1 MVGPGPAAAAAVE
14 ERQRKLQEYLAAKG
28 KLKSQNTKPYLKS
41 KNNCP
46 NPPPSKSTIR
56 PKNDVTNHGV
66 LPVKPKRSIG
76 IKLQP
81 RPPNITGSQKPKWEP
96 PKLLGK
102 RLTSECVSSNPYS
115 KPSSKSFQQREAGSS
130 TTELSRKLVG
140 SLNIEQLKT
149 TKQQVTD
156 QGNAK
161 CTDSIN
167 NTHVE
172 NKSLDNFLKETNKE
186 NLPQTLSEPERK
198 PDPKLRTTS
207 KPKIDSYN
215 QTKNSLAPKPALGK
229 SSVNSAVLKDR
240 VNKQFVRETQSR
252 TLPVKSQ
259 QLSRGAD
266 LARPGVKSSRTVPS
280 RFIQTLNKVQP
291 SKKPVVKNIKDVKV
305 NRGKY
310 EGTNETKLRSYPVIE
325 QRMKHTKPR
334 TYSNLLQVE
343 YNNRHPNIKQDQ
355 KSTQPS
361 CIPQT
366 SCILQKSKVIS
377 QRPKLTVG
385 RFNSAIPSTPG
396 IRANGTSDIKRNNN
410 DFQQTAQTLDS
421 KLKKAVPQNHFL
433 NKTAPKTQAGVTT
446 INGTQTNTNIK
457 KKATAEDRRK
467 QLEDWQKSKG
477 KIYKRPPMELK
488 TKRKAIKEMNISF
501 WKSIEKEEEEK
512 KAQFELS
519 SKINNTLT
527 ECLNLIEGGVP
538 YNEILN
544 ILSSVPEAEKF
555 AKFWI
560 CKAKLLASKGT
571 FDVIG
576 LYEEAIKNGATPI
589 QELREVVLNILQD
602 SNRTTEGITSD
613 SLVAETNITSVEE
626 LAKKKESVK
635 SCLSPEEREQA
646 IATPQIAKAEQ
657 HNYSG
662 IKLQIGP
669 IPRINGM
676 PEVQDMKLITPV
688 RRSSRIERA
697 VSCYPEM
704 LQEHDLV
711 VASLDELLE
720 VEETTCFI
728 FRRNEALPVTL
739 GFQIP
744 ES

>member
-56 PKNDVTNHGV
+56 PKNDVTNHAV
-66 LPVKPKRSIG
+66 LPIKPKSSIS

-81 RPPNITGSQKPKWEP
+81 RPPNITGSQKPKLEP
-96 PKLLGK
+96 PKLLDK

-115 KPSSKSFQQREAGSS
+115 KPSSKSFQQREARSS

-156 QGNAK
+156 QGNVK
-161 CTDSIN
+161 CTDSMN
-167 NTHVE
+167 NTHIE
-172 NKSLDNFLKETNKE
+172 NESLDNFLKETNKE

-198 PDPKLRTTS
+198 PDPKLCTTS

-215 QTKNSLAPKPALGK
+215 QTKNSFAPKPALGK
-229 SSVNSAVLKDR
+229 SSVNSAILKDR

-252 TLPVKSQ
+252 TFPIKSQ

-266 LARPGVKSSRTVPS
+266 RSRPGVKPSRTVPS
-280 RFIQTLNKVQP
+280 HFIQTLNKVQS
-291 SKKPVVKNIKDVKV
+291 SKKPVAKNIKDIKV
-305 NRGKY
+305 TRGKY
-310 EGTNETKLRSYPVIE
+310 ERTNETELLSYPVIE
-325 QRMKHTKPR
+325 QRMKHNKPR
-334 TYSNLLQVE
+334 TYPSLLQGE

-355 KSTQPS
+355 KSTQP

-366 SCILQKSKVIS
+366 SCILQKSKAIS

-385 RFNSAIPSTPG
+385 RFNSAIPSTPS
-396 IRANGTSDIKRNNN
+396 IKANGTSGNKRNNN
-410 DFQQTAQTLDS
+410 GFQQTAQTLDS
-421 KLKKAVPQNHFL
+421 KLKKAVPQNRFL

-446 INGTQTNTNIK
+446 INETQTNPNIK

-467 QLEDWQKSKG
+467 QLEEWQKSKG

-512 KAQFELS
+512 KEQLELS
-519 SKINNTLT
+519 SKINNTLI
-527 ECLNLIEGGVP
+527 ECLNLIKGGVP
-538 YNEILN
+538 YNEMLN
-544 ILSSVPEAEKF
+544 ILSSIPEAEKF

-560 CKAKLLASKGT
+560 CKANLLASKGT

-589 QELREVVLNILQD
+589 QELREVVLNILQN
-602 SNRTTEGITSD
+602 SNRTTE
-613 SLVAETNITSVEE
+613 VAETNITSVEE
-626 LAKKKESVK
+626 LAKKMESVK
-635 SCLSPEEREQA
+635 SCLSPKEREQA
-646 IATPQIAKAEQ
+646 IATPRIAKAEQ

-688 RRSSRIERA
+688 RRSSRIEQA

-739 GFQIP
+739 GFQVP

>member
-1 MVGPGPAAAAAVE
+1 MVGTGPTAAAAVE

-41 KNNCP
+41 KNNCQ

-56 PKNDVTNHGV
+56 PKNDVTNHVV
-66 LPVKPKRSIG
+66 LPVKPKRSIS

-81 RPPNITGSQKPKWEP
+81 RPPNTTGSQKPKLEP

-102 RLTSECVSSNPYS
+102 RLTSECVSSNPHS

-130 TTELSRKLVG
+130 ITGELSRKPVG

-149 TKQQVTD
+149 TKQQLTD
-156 QGNAK
+156 QENAK
-161 CTDSIN
+161 CIDSMN

-172 NKSLDNFLKETNKE
+172 NESLDNFIKETNKE
-186 NLPQTLSEPERK
+186 NLLDILTEPERK
-198 PDPKLRTTS
+198 PDPKLCTRS
-207 KPKIDSYN
+207 KPKTDSYN
-215 QTKNSLAPKPALGK
+215 QTKNSLVPKQALGK

-240 VNKQFVRETQSR
+240 VNKQFVGETQSR
-252 TLPVKSQ
+252 TFPVKSQ
-259 QLSRGAD
+259 QLSRGAG
-266 LARPGVKSSRTVPS
+266 LARPGVKHSRTVPS
-280 RFIQTLNKVQP
+280 HFIQTLSKVQS
-291 SKKPVVKNIKDVKV
+291 SKKPVVKNIKDIKV

-310 EGTNETKLRSYPVIE
+310 ERPNETKIRSYPVTE
-325 QRMKHTKPR
+325 QRVKHTKPR
-334 TYSNLLQVE
+334 TYPSLLQGE

-355 KSTQPS
+355 KSNQL

-366 SCILQKSKVIS
+366 SCVLQKSKAIS
-377 QRPKLTVG
+377 QRPNLTVG
-385 RFNSAIPSTPG
+385 RFDSAIPSTPS
-396 IRANGTSDIKRNNN
+396 IRPNGTSGNKHNNN
-410 DFQQTAQTLDS
+410 GFQQKAQTLDS

-433 NKTAPKTQAGVTT
+433 NKTAPKTQADVTT
-446 INGTQTNTNIK
+446 VNGTQTNPNIK

-467 QLEDWQKSKG
+467 QLEEWQKSKG
-477 KIYKRPPMELK
+477 KTYKRPPMELK
-488 TKRKAIKEMNISF
+488 TKRKVIKEMNISF

-512 KAQFELS
+512 KAQLELS

-538 YNEILN
+538 SDEILN
-544 ILSSVPEAEKF
+544 ILSSIPEAEKF

-589 QELREVVLNILQD
+589 QELRKVVLNILQD

-613 SLVAETNITSVEE
+613 SLVAETSRTSVEE
-626 LAKKKESVK
+626 LAKKMESVK
-635 SCLSPEEREQA
+635 SFLSPKEREQVT
-646 IATPQIAKAEQ
+646 ATPRIAKAEK
-657 HNYSG
+657 HDYPG

-697 VSCYPEM
+697 VSRYPEM

-720 VEETTCFI
+720 VEETKCFI

-739 GFQIP
+739 GFQTP

>member
-1 MVGPGPAAAAAVE
+1 MVGPGSAAAAAVE

-56 PKNDVTNHGV
+56 PKNDVTDHAV
-66 LPVKPKRSIG
+66 LPVKPKRSIS

-81 RPPNITGSQKPKWEP
+81 RPPNITGSQKPKLEP
-96 PKLLGK
+96 PKLLDK

-115 KPSSKSFQQREAGSS
+115 KPSSKSFQQRGARSS

-149 TKQQVTD
+149 TKLQVTD

-161 CTDSIN
+161 CTDSMN

-172 NKSLDNFLKETNKE
+172 NESLDNFLKGTNKE
-186 NLPQTLSEPERK
+186 NLPQTLSEPDRK
-198 PDPKLRTTS
+198 PDPKLCTTS

-215 QTKNSLAPKPALGK
+215 QNKNSLAPKPALGK

-252 TLPVKSQ
+252 TLSVKSQ
-259 QLSRGAD
+259 QLSRRAD
-266 LARPGVKSSRTVPS
+266 LSRPGVKSSRTVPS
-280 RFIQTLNKVQP
+280 HFIQTLNKVQP
-291 SKKPVVKNIKDVKV
+291 SKKPVVKNIKDTKV

-334 TYSNLLQVE
+334 TYPNLLQGE
-343 YNNRHPNIKQDQ
+343 YNNTHPNIKQDQ

-377 QRPKLTVG
+377 QRPKWTVG
-385 RFNSAIPSTPG
+385 RFNSAIPSTPS
-396 IRANGTSDIKRNNN
+396 IRANGTSGIKRNNN

-421 KLKKAVPQNHFL
+421 KLKKAIPQNRFL
-433 NKTAPKTQAGVTT
+433 NKTAPKIQAGVTT
-446 INGTQTNTNIK
+446 INGTQTNPNIK

-544 ILSSVPEAEKF
+544 ILSSIPEAEKF

-602 SNRTTEGITSD
+602 SNRTTEGIIIF
-613 SLVAETNITSVEE
+613 VF
-626 LAKKKESVK
+626 K
-635 SCLSPEEREQA
+635 
-646 IATPQIAKAEQ
+646 
-657 HNYSG
+657 
-662 IKLQIGP
+662 
-669 IPRINGM
+669 
-676 PEVQDMKLITPV
+676 
-688 RRSSRIERA
+688 
-697 VSCYPEM
+697 
-704 LQEHDLV
+704 
-711 VASLDELLE
+711 
-720 VEETTCFI
+720 FI
-728 FRRNEALPVTL
+728 FSSYASKNHPEPIGKRRKV
-739 GFQIP
+739 
-744 ES
+744 

>member
-1 MVGPGPAAAAAVE
+1 MVGSGPAAAAAVE

-28 KLKSQNTKPYLKS
+28 KLKSQNAKPYLKS

-46 NPPPSKSTIR
+46 NPLPSKSTIR
-56 PKNDVTNHGV
+56 PKNDVTDHAV
-66 LPVKPKRSIG
+66 LPVKPKMSISV
-76 IKLQP
+76 KLQP
-81 RPPNITGSQKPKWEP
+81 RPLNITGSQKPKLEP

-102 RLTSECVSSNPYS
+102 RLTSECVSSNHNS
-115 KPSSKSFQQREAGSS
+115 K
-130 TTELSRKLVG
+130 LRKLVG

-161 CTDSIN
+161 CTDSMN

-172 NKSLDNFLKETNKE
+172 NESLDNFLKETNKG

-198 PDPKLRTTS
+198 PDPKLHTTS

-215 QTKNSLAPKPALGK
+215 QTKNSLVPKPALGK

-252 TLPVKSQ
+252 TL
-259 QLSRGAD
+259 SRF
-266 LARPGVKSSRTVPS
+266 ARPGVKLSRT
-280 RFIQTLNKVQP
+280 TLNKVQP
-291 SKKPVVKNIKDVKV
+291 SKKPVVKNIKDIKV
-305 NRGKY
+305 NR
-310 EGTNETKLRSYPVIE
+310 GTNETKLRSYPVTE

-334 TYSNLLQVE
+334 TYPNLLQGE

-361 CIPQT
+361 CITQT
-366 SCILQKSKVIS
+366 SCILQKSKAIS

-385 RFNSAIPSTPG
+385 RFNSAIPSTPS
-396 IRANGTSDIKRNNN
+396 IRANGTSGIKCNNN
-410 DFQQTAQTLDS
+410 GFQQTAQTLDS

-433 NKTAPKTQAGVTT
+433 NKTAAKTQAGVTT
-446 INGTQTNTNIK
+446 INGTQTNPNIK
-457 KKATAEDRRK
+457 KKATAEDRRYFA
-467 QLEDWQKSKG
+467 LILSFW

-544 ILSSVPEAEKF
+544 ILSSIPEAEKF

-571 FDVIG
+571 FDAIG

-602 SNRTTEGITSD
+602 SNRTKEGITSD
-613 SLVAETNITSVEE
+613 SLVAETNIASVEE
-626 LAKKKESVK
+626 LAKEMESVK
-635 SCLSPEEREQA
+635 PCLSPEEREQA

-697 VSCYPEM
+697 VS
-704 LQEHDLV
+704 QV
-711 VASLDELLE
+711 G
-720 VEETTCFI
+720 ETTCFI

-744 ES
+744 D